1 MKTISDDARK
11 RWTDGMTGLSRALPA
26 VSDDFMGKNLELS
39 AQMLSKEASTAFEL
53 PNPRTIKGLAF
64 ALNDL
69 IGMTGDLSS
78 EVQSQFQAMFE
89 TLRHEVSRLQ
99 SEFSLSEATANKLK
113 ALRTRLTERRG
124 AREKQLYLP
133 PGSPMA
139 PLPHEP
145 ATMQADAVV
154 LQREVAAAGFESP
167 ALDRLAENPAT
178 FELRDVTELID
189 EINAILE

>member
-1 MKTISDDARK
+1 M
-11 RWTDGMTGLSRALPA
+11 
-26 VSDDFMGKNLELS
+26 LS
-39 AQMLSKEASTAFEL
+39 AEVSTAL
-53 PNPRTIKGLAF
+53 KTPNPRTIKGLAF

-69 IGMTGDLSS
+69 IGMTADLSS
-78 EVQSQFQAMFE
+78 DVQSEFQASFE

-99 SEFSLSEATANKLK
+99 SEFSIPDATATRLR
-113 ALRTRLTERRG
+113 ALRARLTERRA

-139 PLPHEP
+139 ALPHAP
-145 ATMQADAVV
+145 PQMQGDAVV
-154 LQREVAAAGFESP
+154 LQREVAAAGFDSP
-167 ALDRLAENPAT
+167 ALDRLARNASA